1 MCRAEAPASVRPRSK
16 AEAILSA
23 IQIIRVQELERL
35 AREHEASRPPARRT
49 PRTRVGRWVD
59 GRVRAVNSAL
69 DALIDM

>member
-1 MCRAEAPASVRPRSK
+1 MPM
-16 AEAILSA
+16 
-23 IQIIRVQELERL
+23 IIDQALERL